1 MFLLVNSGC
10 FLSKH
15 LWDLFVGLMSNGT
28 VGHEAI
34 CLYLKPIKYQIVVS
48 PATPVLSDAALLSLS
63 STAPP
68 VLGSM

>member
-15 LWDLFVGLMSNGT
+15 LWDLIVGLMSNGT

-34 CLYLKPIKYQIVVS
+34 CY
-48 PATPVLSDAALLSLS
+48 T
-63 STAPP
+63 
-68 VLGSM
+68 